1 MFFIIITLLCR
12 NTPRMK
18 PENSQADPTKNTRA
32 KKSLG
37 ETPEANKNTPLNTK
51 QRFVHIHQII
61 RARQNARLVRFSA
74 RQ

>member
-51 QRFVHIHQII
+51 
-61 RARQNARLVRFSA
+61 
-74 RQ
+74 